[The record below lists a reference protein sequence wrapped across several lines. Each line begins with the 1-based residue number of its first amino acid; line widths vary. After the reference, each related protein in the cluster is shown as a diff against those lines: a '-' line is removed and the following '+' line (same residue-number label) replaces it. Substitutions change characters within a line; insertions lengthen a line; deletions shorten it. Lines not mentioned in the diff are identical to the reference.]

1 MAQGSTP
8 DPPTPEIPSEDE
20 RGDAVEGDAVE
31 AQTEGRSRRVPS
43 YPKQILRR
51 LRLTRDLTASLQ
63 VHEDEVAEA
72 LEEVLSPFLE
82 VEERLDWRTLLR
94 VLRRMI
100 QDREDRLHRA
110 AENRRQ
116 EKDDDAF
123 RRVELRE
130 RTAEVRRLLL
140 DLRRMATGLYGK
152 KPAEAFLGLEKRT
165 GRYPTAVLNDGK
177 TVLRRLAKPDL
188 ALPEPRFP
196 HGDLGRDRWHALL
209 EGPVRALARARDP
222 YGRDEKEPETAVI
235 QKDIELEQHDHDVNG
250 AARWVVAMYSLAG
263 RESWTSDLSP
273 VSRHRQR
280 RRRRSGVEEETES
293 GADEP
298 SPQPS
303 TEPSPQE
310 KHG

>member
-1 MAQGSTP
+1 MAQGSAP
-8 DPPTPEIPSEDE
+8 DEPLTEMPPEDE
-20 RGDAVEGDAVE
+20 GGGEEESPPQDR
-31 AQTEGRSRRVPS
+31 TRRVPS

-51 LRLTRDLTASLQ
+51 LRLTRDLTASLR
-63 VHEDEVAEA
+63 VHEDELAEA

-82 VEERLDWRTLLR
+82 EEERLDWRTLMR

-110 AENRRQ
+110 TENRRQ
-116 EKDDDAF
+116 EKDDEAF
-123 RRVELRE
+123 RRVELRQ

-152 KPAEAFLGLEKRT
+152 EPAEAFLGLTKQT

-177 TVLRRLAKPDL
+177 AVLRRLAKPDL

-196 HGDLGRDRWHALL
+196 HGDLGRDRWHDLL
-209 EGPVRALARARDP
+209 EGPVRALARAHDAH
-222 YGRDEKEPETAVI
+222 GRDQKETETAVI
-235 QKDIELEQHDHDVNG
+235 KKDIELDRHDHDVNW
-250 AARWVVAMYSLAG
+250 AARWVVAMYSLAD
-263 RESWTSDLSP
+263 RESWTSDLKP

-280 RRRRSGVEEETES
+280 RRRRSGVEAGSEV
-293 GADEP
+293 GATEP

-303 TEPSPQE
+303 SPEDQ
-310 KHG
+310 G